1 MDAAGVGERGIIYA
15 QPHEESIQ
23 ENPGRRSPLRVG
35 LLIDSFNQP
44 RWVAAVLADLIA
56 SPAIEIVLLVLNRGV
71 EAGHEPARSSLRAR
85 IARWIRNRRH
95 LVYALYE
102 RFDRWWFASANDPLE
117 LTDVSELLRGIP
129 SMDLTP
135 RQTRHCDYFA
145 DEAIETIRSA
155 ELDVAI
161 RLGFRILKGESLRIA
176 RHGVWSYHHGDN
188 REYRGGPPCFWEV
201 MEGREVTGAVVQKL
215 SERLDDGVIIG
226 RITTATDRFS
236 VTRNREQLYWKA
248 ASILPRQLDA
258 LYRSEAVPCDRE
270 SRSATTLW
278 RPYSR
283 RLYSPPD
290 NAEMLRLIARLG
302 ASYVRQRL
310 RGFISRDQWVLCYR
324 FMQGP
329 GEGHSPPATELY
341 KFRTIV
347 PPSDRYWADP
357 FVVHADSGS
366 WVFAEE
372 VVHREGKG
380 RIVLFQID
388 PRGHVGEPVPVLE
401 RPYHLSYPFVFH
413 WNGSHYMI
421 PETRAQKAVELYRA
435 ISFPHRW
442 EFDRCLLENV
452 QAADATIEQV
462 DDTWW
467 MFMSVPAPHDPAR
480 SAWEELHVYYATSP
494 LGPWLPHSQNPVKS
508 DVRNAR
514 PAGRLFRWQGRYY
527 RPAQDSS
534 RGYGSAIRINE
545 ILTLTPDDFEEREVS
560 AIFPSW
566 QAGLVG
572 THTVNSDGGTTVVDA
587 NWRGPKWSRR
597 HSSLR
602 VI

>member
-1 MDAAGVGERGIIYA
+1 MDAVGVGERGLVYT
-15 QPHEESIQ
+15 QPNEEPISEI
-23 ENPGRRSPLRVG
+23 PGPRIPLKVG
-35 LLIDSFNQP
+35 LLIDSFKQP

-56 SPAIEIVLLVLNRGV
+56 SPAVEIVLLIVNRGV
-71 EAGHEPARSSLRAR
+71 QSGNEPARASLRAR
-85 IARWIRNRRH
+85 MARWLFNRRY
-95 LVYALYE
+95 LLYALYE
-102 RFDRWWFASANDPLE
+102 RFDQWWFRSANDPLE

-129 SMDLTP
+129 SMHLTP

-215 SERLDDGVIIG
+215 SERLDDGVIVG

-236 VTRNREQLYWKA
+236 VSRNREQLYWKA

-258 LYRSEAVPCDRE
+258 LYRLERVPFDRE
-270 SRSATTLW
+270 SRSAATIW
-278 RPYSR
+278 QPYNR
-283 RLYSPPD
+283 RLYSRPA
-290 NAEMLRLIARLG
+290 NAEMLRLLTRLG
-302 ASYVRQRL
+302 ARYVRERL
-310 RGFISRDQWVLCYR
+310 RGMASREQWVLCYR
-324 FMQGP
+324 STQGP
-329 GEGHSPPATELY
+329 AEGVQPPATELY

-347 PPSDRYWADP
+347 PPTDRYWADP
-357 FVVHADSGS
+357 FVVRAGSGC
-366 WVFAEE
+366 WIFAEE

-388 PRGHVGEPVPVLE
+388 PHGNVGEPVSVLE
-401 RPYHLSYPFVFH
+401 RPYHLSYPFVFQ
-413 WNGSHYMI
+413 WNGSYYMI

-435 ISFPHRW
+435 ISFPYQW

-452 QAADATIEQV
+452 QAADATIEQIDGV
-462 DDTWW
+462 WW
-467 MFMSVPAPHDPAR
+467 MFMSVPSPHDPAR
-480 SAWEELHVYYATSP
+480 SAWEELHVYHAASP
-494 LGPWLPHSQNPVKS
+494 LGPWLPHARNPVKC

-514 PAGRLFRWQGRYY
+514 PAGRFFRWQGRQY

-545 ILTLTPDDFEEREVS
+545 VLTLTPDDFEEREVS

-566 QAGLVG
+566 QPGFVG
-572 THTVNSDGGTTVVDA
+572 THTLNSDGGTTVVDA
-587 NWRGPKWSRR
+587 KWRGRRWSRR
-597 HSSLR
+597 ASSLT